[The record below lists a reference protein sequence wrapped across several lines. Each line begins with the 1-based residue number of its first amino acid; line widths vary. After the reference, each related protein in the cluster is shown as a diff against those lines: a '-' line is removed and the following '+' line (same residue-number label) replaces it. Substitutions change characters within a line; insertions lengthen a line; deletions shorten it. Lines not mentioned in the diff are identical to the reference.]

1 MKNNKLKIIAIILL
15 IVVICIISFTIVT
28 YNNNMAIKRENI
40 KKIGLKIIIDK
51 KEHIVTLANNDTVLE
66 LQKQLPIT
74 KYFTKYEDS
83 LYYAKLDNRINADGE
98 IVSEVKPKGI
108 YYHIGWHSIVIAYKN
123 YTFKNQRLVYL
134 GSIED
139 NIKNK
144 NSIQEIT
151 LDTNKKN

>member
-74 KYFTKYEDS
+74 KYLK
-83 LYYAKLDNRINADGE
+83 R
-98 IVSEVKPKGI
+98 
-108 YYHIGWHSIVIAYKN
+108 
-123 YTFKNQRLVYL
+123 
-134 GSIED
+134 
-139 NIKNK
+139 
-144 NSIQEIT
+144 
-151 LDTNKKN
+151 